1 LYPTKGPKLFAHFV
15 NPGLSCVFGH
25 VCYWCKKPNNYNKQL
40 FVCVF
45 LIFIFVGVL
54 SCVLFLPLL
63 QSENKIIII
72 IIEIGKEFFKN
83 LE

>member
-1 LYPTKGPKLFAHFV
+1 
-15 NPGLSCVFGH
+15 
-25 VCYWCKKPNNYNKQL
+25 
-40 FVCVF
+40 VCVF

-63 QSENKIIII
+63 QSENKIIIKEL
-72 IIEIGKEFFKN
+72 EIGEDFFLN